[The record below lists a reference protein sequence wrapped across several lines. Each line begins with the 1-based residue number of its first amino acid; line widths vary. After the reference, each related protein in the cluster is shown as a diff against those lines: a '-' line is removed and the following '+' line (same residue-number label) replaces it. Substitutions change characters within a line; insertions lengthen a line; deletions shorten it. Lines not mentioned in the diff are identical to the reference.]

1 MIKQRLVAYFIGVTL
16 FVSAIVPVGSVYAA
30 CPSSSLLGMPAW
42 YRGLQVDNDCSS
54 LKGPNDAGG
63 IQSYILT
70 IALNV
75 LQAALVIVAYVTIAF
90 VIKGGFTYITSAG
103 SPEGMK
109 NAKNTIRDALIGMA
123 IAIASA
129 AIVNTIAGII

>member
-1 MIKQRLVAYFIGVTL
+1 MIKKRLMGYFVAVTM
-16 FVSAIVPVGSVYAA
+16 FVSILIPGMPAYAA
-30 CPSSSLLGMPAW
+30 CDSSSFLGMPAW
-42 YRGLQVDNDCSS
+42 YRGLQVESNCSS
-54 LKGPNDAGG
+54 LKSPSDAGG
-63 IQSYILT
+63 LQAYILT
-70 IALNV
+70 IALNL

-129 AIVNTIAGII
+129 AIVNTIAGVI